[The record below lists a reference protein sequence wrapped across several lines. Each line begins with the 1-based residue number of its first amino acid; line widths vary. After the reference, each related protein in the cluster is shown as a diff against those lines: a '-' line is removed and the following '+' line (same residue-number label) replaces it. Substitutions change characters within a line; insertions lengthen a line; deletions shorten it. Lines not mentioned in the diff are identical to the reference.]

1 MSEVEDSCVERPES
15 KSQVTRFR
23 VWIIIFSLIVAG
35 AVLSVV
41 VSIGIRRHNDR
52 LLSAQLIQSEVELQT
67 TGARIADIK
76 DHKFKT
82 MAEYVSAYASVEPL
96 LNDYD
101 HKLQAYADLCVR
113 AQRRDEKRSLIN
125 ILRREH
131 PYSSEVWGNASE
143 IIQLVR
149 QISLVMKKEASVIRD
164 MSALAEDQQV
174 QFWHE
179 EFVPLLG
186 QEHALRER
194 LALAGQKM
202 SSESTA
208 Q

>member
-1 MSEVEDSCVERPES
+1 VKWNCKPPEP
-15 KSQVTRFR
+15 
-23 VWIIIFSLIVAG
+23 G
-35 AVLSVV
+35 
-41 VSIGIRRHNDR
+41 
-52 LLSAQLIQSEVELQT
+52 LQ
-67 TGARIADIK
+67 IYADIK

-82 MAEYVSAYASVEPL
+82 MAECISAYASVEPL

-101 HKLQAYADLCVR
+101 HKLEAYADLCIG
-113 AQRRDEKRSLIN
+113 AQRRDERRSLIN
-125 ILRREH
+125 ILRRKH
-131 PYSSEVWGNASE
+131 PYSPEVWRNASE

-149 QISLVMKKEASVIRD
+149 QISSVMKKEGSVIRD
-164 MSALAEDQQV
+164 MSASPENEQV

-202 SSESTA
+202 SPESTT

>member
-1 MSEVEDSCVERPES
+1 MIFKNNSVDRS
-15 KSQVTRFR
+15 KAKIHPTRFR
-23 VWIIIFSLIVAG
+23 LWMIIVSAILAG
-35 AVLSVV
+35 GVLTVV
-41 VSIGIRRHNDR
+41 GGIGIQHHNDR
-52 LLSAQLIQSEVELQT
+52 LLSAQLIQSELELQT

-76 DHKFKT
+76 NHKFKT
-82 MAEYVSAYASVEPL
+82 MAEYVSAYASVEAL

-131 PYSSEVWGNASE
+131 PYSPEVWSNASE

-149 QISLVMKKEASVIRD
+149 QVSSVMKKEASVIRD
-164 MSALAEDQQV
+164 MSALPEEEQV

-194 LALAGQKM
+194 LAIAGQKM
-202 SSESTA
+202 SAEPTS

>member
-1 MSEVEDSCVERPES
+1 MLFKNSSVDRS
-15 KSQVTRFR
+15 KPKRHPTRFR
-23 VWIIIFSLIVAG
+23 FWLIVIS
-35 AVLSVV
+35 VIVSVV
-41 VSIGIRRHNDR
+41 VLTVVVAIAIQHHNDS

-96 LNDYD
+96 LNDCD

-113 AQRRDEKRSLIN
+113 AQRKDEKRSLIN
-125 ILRREH
+125 ILRRGH
-131 PYSSEVWGNASE
+131 PYSPEVWSNSSE

-149 QISLVMKKEASVIRD
+149 QISSVMKKESSVIHD
-164 MSALAEDQQV
+164 MSAFPEDEQV

-179 EFVPLLG
+179 EFVPLLA